1 VRSFRLSME
10 GIEYRRADAQILK
23 GISWRVA
30 SGEHWSVLGPNGSGK
45 TTLMMIATGYEPAS
59 RGDVFLIEGEIG
71 EIVLP
76 DVRKKIGFVSS
87 QLTDIM
93 VQHRPR
99 VTGLET
105 ALSGRHAS
113 LGLYEKPSA
122 RAVRDAKRILAELG
136 ASHLAEVP
144 FSKMSTGQRQIC
156 LIARCYMTRSR
167 LVILDEPCAGL
178 DLATR
183 EIVLRTLAEEIRRH
197 PGTPQILVT
206 HHPEEIVPGIT
217 HVLLLRA
224 GQVIAQG
231 ERDHVLRKRNLER
244 AYNVP
249 LRVVHQDGRVWIVP
263 RLQRQRRLRRISRMA
278 MDYRTRR

>member
-1 VRSFRLSME
+1 MCSLRLSME
-10 GIEYRRADAQILK
+10 GIEYRRGEAHILK

-30 SGEHWSVLGPNGSGK
+30 AGEHWSVLGPNGSGK
-45 TTLMMIATGYEPAS
+45 TSLMMIATGYEPAS
-59 RGDVFLIEGEIG
+59 RGDVFLIEGDIG
-71 EIVLP
+71 QIVLP

-122 RAVRDAKRILAELG
+122 RAVRDARRALAELG

-156 LIARCYMTRSR
+156 LIARCCMTRSR
-167 LVILDEPCAGL
+167 LVILDEPA
-178 DLATR
+178 
-183 EIVLRTLAEEIRRH
+183 
-197 PGTPQILVT
+197 PGWTWQ
-206 HHPEEIVPGIT
+206 
-217 HVLLLRA
+217 RA
-224 GQVIAQG
+224 
-231 ERDHVLRKRNLER
+231 RSSS
-244 AYNVP
+244 
-249 LRVVHQDGRVWIVP
+249 GR
-263 RLQRQRRLRRISRMA
+263 
-278 MDYRTRR
+278 

>member
-1 VRSFRLSME
+1 MNDVRLKLE
-10 GIEYRRADAQILK
+10 GIHYRRGERYILR
-23 GISWRVA
+23 GIDWTVRA
-30 SGEHWSVLGPNGSGK
+30 GEHWAVVGANGSGK
-45 TTLMMIATGYEPAS
+45 TSLMMIATGYEPAS
-59 RGDVFLIEGEIG
+59 CGDVFLIAGDIG
-71 EIVLP
+71 DIVLP

-122 RAVRDAKRILAELG
+122 RAVRDAKRVLAELG
-136 ASHLAEVP
+136 AAHLEEIP

-156 LIARCYMTRSR
+156 LIARCCMTRSR

-197 PGTPQILVT
+197 PATPQILVT

-217 HVLLLRA
+217 HVLLLR
-224 GQVIAQG
+224 GGEVVAQG
-231 ERDHVLRKRNLER
+231 KREKVLTKRNLER
-244 AYNVP
+244 AYGVP

-263 RLQRQRRLRRISRMA
+263 QGS
-278 MDYRTRR
+278 

>member
-1 VRSFRLSME
+1 LKAIRLKLE
-10 GIEYRRADAQILK
+10 GIHYCRGDHHILR
-23 GISWRVA
+23 GIDWTVRD
-30 SGEHWSVLGPNGSGK
+30 GEHWAAVGANGSGK

-105 ALSGRHAS
+105 ALSGRYAS
-113 LGLYEKPSA
+113 LGLYERPSA
-122 RAVRDAKRILAELG
+122 RAIRDAKRILAELG
-136 ASHLAEVP
+136 ASHLADVP

-183 EIVLRTLAEEIRRH
+183 EIVLRTLTEEIHRH

-224 GQVIAQG
+224 GEVIAQG
-231 ERDHVLRKRNLER
+231 RREKVLTQRNLER

-263 RLQRQRRLRRISRMA
+263 RRAASVRSGREA
-278 MDYRTRR
+278 